1 MIKNVCWSSCK
12 VPVSLVIF
20 ERKFNFLY
28 IFSKNTLMSNF
39 MEIPPVE
46 LFHADGHDETNG
58 RFSQF
63 CDTLSKTHMLRAFMN

>member
-1 MIKNVCWSSCK
+1 
-12 VPVSLVIF
+12 
-20 ERKFNFLY
+20 
-28 IFSKNTLMSNF
+28 MSNF